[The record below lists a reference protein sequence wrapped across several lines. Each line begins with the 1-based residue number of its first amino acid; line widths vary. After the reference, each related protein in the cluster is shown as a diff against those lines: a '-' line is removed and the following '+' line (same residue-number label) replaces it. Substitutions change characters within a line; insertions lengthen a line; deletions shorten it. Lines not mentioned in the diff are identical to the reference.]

1 MATIMARHRRI
12 NNHIEITELN
22 LVINLEIL
30 EKTSEQEV
38 GLQTNKDRHIGQI
51 QLIGDMQEIIIE
63 TGKDV
68 SIR

>member
-1 MATIMARHRRI
+1 MARHRRI

-30 EKTSEQEV
+30 GKTSEQEV

-51 QLIGDMQEIIIE
+51 
-63 TGKDV
+63 
-68 SIR
+68 